1 MGRKTHRSADTGG
14 PARSPPIARRRLT
27 EGDEDDE
34 KVIAIAIDDE
44 AEAED
49 VLADAMAMAPADRW
63 MVDEYSFSC

>member
-27 EGDEDDE
+27 EGDKDDE
-34 KVIAIAIDDE
+34 KVIAIDDE

-63 MVDEYSFSC
+63 MADEYSFSC